1 MNEDGKMSYRIIYLK
16 TKVAA
21 HKPNLKEDYDLIK
34 GAALEEKK
42 QGIME
47 KWLVN
52 KVKITNIKINENY
65 RNCPFI
71 QKWNIPE

>member
-1 MNEDGKMSYRIIYLK
+1 MAYRIIYMK
-16 TKVAA
+16 SKVAA

-42 QGIME
+42 QGMME

-65 RNCPFI
+65 RNCPFVS
-71 QKWNIPE
+71 KWGIPE